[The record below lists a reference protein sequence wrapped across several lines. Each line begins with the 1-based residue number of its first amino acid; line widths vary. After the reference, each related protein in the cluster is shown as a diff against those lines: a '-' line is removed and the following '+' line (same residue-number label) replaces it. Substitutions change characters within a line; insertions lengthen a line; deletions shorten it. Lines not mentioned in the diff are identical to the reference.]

1 MRAKILNAS
10 AGSGKTYQLAYKY
23 VRDVVEQP
31 SIYRHILAVTFTNKA
46 TEEMKSRILKEIH
59 LLASGG
65 ESSYLENLCRELDM
79 DAATVRRRAA
89 EVRSKILHD
98 YSRFT
103 VLTIDTFFQRIL
115 RAFIKELGID
125 LNYNVEIETA
135 SVLTKSADTL
145 IEQITTDRDLQR
157 WLTDF
162 VQERIDEG
170 KKWDVRDGILTL
182 GGELFKEKNKEAL
195 SFARSRE
202 ELGRI
207 VGEATARAATKQQM
221 RERAAEAVRIMAD
234 AGVGPADFTGKSR
247 SFAHYFLTVAAGEL
261 KPYTAT
267 VGKMSLTTE
276 GWGAQ
281 GIARRAARR
290 PAATPAARNV
300 RSVRRQR
307 PLVEHLRPAAREL
320 PQLRAAVG
328 PLRQGAA
335 VVRRAEHDA
344 PLGDQIHP
352 LGIHRPQRRA
362 VHLREGRQ
370 PLRTLHD
377 RRISGHLRQG
387 VGELPAPAAK
397 RHVAERGDLGADR
410 GRHQA
415 VDLPLAGRRL
425 ENPPLAGTGAARPG
439 QHRGGDTQG
448 ELPQPARRGGVQQRD
463 HRSRGRDRQPGA
475 ERDARRS
482 GRKGRHR
489 PAAAAALHDTLRDA
503 YRGHAQTP
511 AAGATGRATS
521 RSRPSPSS
529 RPSWSA
535 SARCWTRD
543 SGRATS

>member
-1 MRAKILNAS
+1 MGRPRR
-10 AGSGKTYQLAYKY
+10 Y
-23 VRDVVEQP
+23 P
-31 SIYRHILAVTFTNKA
+31 
-46 TEEMKSRILKEIH
+46 
-59 LLASGG
+59 
-65 ESSYLENLCRELDM
+65 
-79 DAATVRRRAA
+79 DARRRTVQGEEQGGPIPRPLARGA
-89 EVRSKILHD
+89 GPHRRRS
-98 YSRFT
+98 
-103 VLTIDTFFQRIL
+103 
-115 RAFIKELGID
+115 
-125 LNYNVEIETA
+125 
-135 SVLTKSADTL
+135 
-145 IEQITTDRDLQR
+145 
-157 WLTDF
+157 
-162 VQERIDEG
+162 
-170 KKWDVRDGILTL
+170 DG
-182 GGELFKEKNKEAL
+182 
-195 SFARSRE
+195 ARR
-202 ELGRI
+202 GDQ
-207 VGEATARAATKQQM
+207 T
-221 RERAAEAVRIMAD
+221 AD
-234 AGVGPADFTGKSR
+234 AGACGRSR
-247 SFAHYFLTVAAGEL
+247 TDHGRCGCRPGGLHGQEPQFRPLFPHGRGRRAETLHRHGRQDEPDDRRL
-261 KPYTAT
+261 
-267 VGKMSLTTE
+267 
-276 GWGAQ
+276 GAQ

-307 PLVEHLRPAAREL
+307 PLVEHLRPVAREL

-328 PLRQGAA
+328 PLRQSAA

-377 RRISGHLRQG
+377 RRVSGHLRQG

-415 VDLPLAGRRL
+415 VDLPLAWRRL
-425 ENPPLAGTGAARPG
+425 ENPPLAGAGAARPG

-463 HRSRGRDRQPGA
+463 HRPRGRDRQPGA

-489 PAAAAALHDTLRDA
+489 P
-503 YRGHAQTP
+503 RGGGRTARHP
-511 AAGATGRATS
+511 ARRLPRTRADSPPPERPGRATS